1 MSNDFSGTPGGDAM
15 LDGMGMSAKIR
26 PGNVAV
32 LGGGGVVV
40 LRLLSLLALRYW
52 RYETR

>member
-32 LGGGGVVV
+32 LGARARVR
-40 LRLLSLLALRYW
+40 LRGSG
-52 RYETR
+52 